1 MEDGPEERGGQ
12 FGYKI
17 TTRLKV
23 QLKAHETQIIFG
35 IRIII
40 LKNKKLGYQFPIFF
54 ILATHNTSFGEEA
67 VACGQEDRK
76 LAMWDHSTSTLIT
89 SWTPLVPFI

>member
-23 QLKAHETQIIFG
+23 HETQIIFG

-40 LKNKKLGYQFPIFF
+40 LKNKKLGFQFPIFF
-54 ILATHNTSFGEEA
+54 ILAIHNTSFRGRS
-67 VACGQEDRK
+67 CGVR
-76 LAMWDHSTSTLIT
+76 TGG
-89 SWTPLVPFI
+89 